1 MGIDMSFEDF
11 KRISRLA
18 CIITIFGVL
27 QFFLLTFLAA
37 FLYPGGYDY
46 FGYYFSDLGAVVA
59 RNGELNSISK
69 VLFSVA
75 LIVIA
80 FVLIPFWLTI
90 RLLFTESRREK
101 ILSKVGSTLGLIS
114 SHFIIGVAL
123 LPMDT
128 QLESHLLVS
137 LLFVLLFVLAALLYS
152 IAIKLNKNYPNY
164 FGNIGLVLFAIPI
177 ASFAVSIMDPFAPLG
192 AFLQK
197 IALYGYFIWVLLPIY
212 LIWPLV
218 RPENE

>member
-1 MGIDMSFEDF
+1 MGIDMSFGDF

-18 CIITIFGVL
+18 CIVTIFGVL

-69 VLFSVA
+69 TLFSVA

-80 FVLIPFWLTI
+80 LVLIPFWLTI
-90 RLLFTESRREK
+90 RSLFTESRREK
-101 ILSKVGSTLGLIS
+101 ILSKIGSTLGLIS
-114 SHFIIGVAL
+114 SPFIIGVAL

-152 IAIKLNKNYPNY
+152 IAIKLNQNYPNY
-164 FGNIGLVLFAIPI
+164 FGLIGFVLFAIPL
-177 ASFAVSIMDPFAPLG
+177 ASFTVSLIDPFAPLG

-197 IALYGYFIWVLLPIY
+197 IAVYGYFIWVLLPIY
-212 LIWPLV
+212 LVWPLV
-218 RPENE
+218 RPEN